1 MAMPFPLFANACFDP
16 DTTKVMGEVFDEMIR
31 SLDRVGRPRVVQE
44 AVARQIIEA
53 VQRGERDRDAIYQR
67 VLAAMALNLRS
78 GRTRAAARDSVLTR
92 FAGAGDQ
99 HSPPLIPAPAGI

>member
-1 MAMPFPLFANACFDP
+1 MSFDHANPLLVAIGDRDLAYRSLTAALVHPHVANACFDP

-67 VLAAMALNLRS
+67 VLAAMALNLRL
-78 GRTRAAARDSVLTR
+78 GTDARR
-92 FAGAGDQ
+92 CA
-99 HSPPLIPAPAGI
+99 